1 MSENSKVY
9 QIVSLGHVECNPVY
23 FVLLLNELAHS
34 ALGEQLYGFC

>member
-9 QIVSLGHVECNPVY
+9 QIMSLGTFFVPV
-23 FVLLLNELAHS
+23 LLNELAHS